1 MGIQNWAKNI
11 ILVRLPPEPKMF
23 DDLDGV
29 TKTIRGGRNCD
40 VVIDLAGVDIMTA
53 PGAARLLTL
62 HKLLTKCKRSL
73 VLCSVSR
80 AIKGILTSNGL
91 DGVLQLADGN
101 SPASV
106 CAQLLR
112 NKD

>member
-1 MGIQNWAKNI
+1 MRP
-11 ILVRLPPEPKMF
+11 V
-23 DDLDGV
+23 DDTPVNNNYSGGYRHRRQKKYENQTRID
-29 TKTIRGGRNCD
+29 TIP
-40 VVIDLAGVDIMTA
+40 A

-91 DGVLQLADGN
+91 DGVLQIADCSSTALGYI
-101 SPASV
+101 
-106 CAQLLR
+106 QLLR
-112 NKD
+112 NKV